1 MLLTVD
7 IGNTNVV
14 VGIFDGEV
22 LVTSWRFETEWGK
35 MPDEWWALLATLA
48 GQEGIDLGALDGAA
62 IGSGVPRLTTAFSE
76 MIVQRLGSPPV
87 EVSAAIDLPIR
98 VRTDYPLEV
107 GPDRLENA
115 VAAHARGR
123 GPWVVVDLGT
133 ATTLDVISADG
144 DYLGGPIAPGIM
156 VAMEALTGRAARLS
170 AVPLAMPKRA
180 IGRNTVECIQAG
192 TVLGYIGL
200 IEGLLARITAELGE
214 TPNVIATGGL
224 GKLFVGNTPSIDAYE
239 PDLTLIGLRLIYE
252 HVQRGRD
259 LPPLAR

>member
-1 MLLTVD
+1 MLLAVD

-14 VGIFDGEV
+14 VGIFDREE

-48 GQEGIDLGALDGAA
+48 GQEGIDLGRLDGAVL
-62 IGSGVPRLTTAFSE
+62 GSGVPRLTTAFTE
-76 MIVQRLGSPPV
+76 MIVQRLGAPPV
-87 EVSAAIDLPIR
+87 EVSAAIELPIR

-115 VAAHARGR
+115 VAAHARGG
-123 GPWVVVDLGT
+123 GPWVIVDFGT
-133 ATTLDVISADG
+133 ATTLDVVSAEG
-144 DYLGGPIAPGIM
+144 DYLGGPIAPGIL

-180 IGRNTVECIQAG
+180 IGRNTIECIQAG

-200 IEGLLARITAELGE
+200 IEGLLARIAAELGE
-214 TPNVIATGGL
+214 APKVIATGGL
-224 GKLFVGNTPSIDAYE
+224 GDLFATNTPAIHAYE

-252 HVQRGRD
+252 YVRRNAA
-259 LPPLAR
+259 AR